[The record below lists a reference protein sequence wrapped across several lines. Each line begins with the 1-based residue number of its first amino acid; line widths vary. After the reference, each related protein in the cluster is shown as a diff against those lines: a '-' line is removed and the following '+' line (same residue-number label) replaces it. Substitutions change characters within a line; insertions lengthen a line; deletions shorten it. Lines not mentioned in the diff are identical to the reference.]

1 MLILYYLLLLILPFH
16 INGFPVQAYEYS
28 SNDRNEYK
36 NDKGNIANSYQ
47 SAHAWYNCYKWYHG
61 YLSYYKT
68 YGTYDLP
75 EYIYEDATLNT
86 LLVNTSYD
94 DSRLHLELHG
104 TYETYG
110 TYDLPSYYTYEEDLL
125 PSGISEV
132 VSYLSDKVESVTDA
146 LMESMK
152 KLSEKIAMVEKIREL
167 LPTLL
172 YDYHTVYQTGN
183 REVDH
188 ELDQKTSRASSPMG
202 HYEHENWFPTY
213 VKLREDWRGKSRD
226 IATMTPYKL
235 VDYDDSYPSYA
246 TWNQESVD
254 ELHR

>member
-1 MLILYYLLLLILPFH
+1 MLSLYYLLLLILPFH

-36 NDKGNIANSYQ
+36 NDKGNIANSYE
-47 SAHAWYNCYKWYHG
+47 SAHAWYNWYKWYHG

-152 KLSEKIAMVEKIREL
+152 KLSEKIAI
-167 LPTLL
+167 
-172 YDYHTVYQTGN
+172 
-183 REVDH
+183 VDH
-188 ELDQKTSRASSPMG
+188 ELDQKTARASSPMG

-235 VDYDDSYPSYA
+235 VDYDDSYPLRRVGRFS
-246 TWNQESVD
+246 
-254 ELHR
+254 